1 MLNIYEYLPVQEKY
15 TPQILPLIMEK
26 SYLYHIY
33 EANQNHNTSL
43 ISFYSYTNGVI
54 NIQPNSIKI
63 FVHNRKYS

>member
-1 MLNIYEYLPVQEKY
+1 MEYLPVQEKY

-43 ISFYSYTNGVI
+43 NSFYSYTNGCD
-54 NIQPNSIKI
+54 
-63 FVHNRKYS
+63 KYPAQFHKNLCT